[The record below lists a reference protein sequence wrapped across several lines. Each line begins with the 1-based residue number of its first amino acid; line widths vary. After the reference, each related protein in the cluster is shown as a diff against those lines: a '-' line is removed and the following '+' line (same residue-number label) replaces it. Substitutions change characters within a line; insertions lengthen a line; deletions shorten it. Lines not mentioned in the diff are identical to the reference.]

1 LNAENIRILRAYD
14 SFLLK
19 PIHVHGKYQGMESK
33 AEIITDNGEIAE
45 IRYTEVRG
53 KRPLDS
59 IRQKDF
65 EILVENF
72 AMEIVRKWIDY
83 FVLHKPVKAKK
94 ITRKFRQN
102 SEKAE

>member
-1 LNAENIRILRAYD
+1 MPKIYEYFGLMILFYSSRSMFTANIRAWKA
-14 SFLLK
+14 K
-19 PIHVHGKYQGMESK
+19 P
-33 AEIITDNGEIAE
+33 EIITDNGEIAE